1 VVFGKGNLGFFIAF
15 VLIGGILGTA
25 LGSLFASLV
34 PALAVLKTNLVPNAA
49 VDLVVMSVSF
59 NINPLTIAGIK
70 ALISRLRPQ
79 LSRRKAFKSDS
90 FRLKHI

>member
-1 VVFGKGNLGFFIAF
+1 VLTKKGLAGYLAVVFGKGNLGFFIAF

-34 PALAVLKTNLVPNAA
+34 PALAILKTNLVPNAA

-59 NINPLTIAGIK
+59 NINPLTIAGMCLGIFFFIK
-70 ALISRLRPQ
+70 I
-79 LSRRKAFKSDS
+79 
-90 FRLKHI
+90 

>member
-1 VVFGKGNLGFFIAF
+1 VLTKKAVVEHLAVVFGKGNLGFFIAF

-34 PALAVLKTNLVPNAA
+34 PALAILKTNLVPNAA

-59 NINPLTIAGIK
+59 NINPLTIAGMCLGIFFFIK
-70 ALISRLRPQ
+70 I
-79 LSRRKAFKSDS
+79 
-90 FRLKHI
+90 